1 MDKDAP
7 LTLDETDRKL
17 ISLLQQDA
25 RMPTG
30 IIAQKL
36 GISRP
41 TVNKRLDRLSQEGL
55 LHLLAE
61 TDIQASGKAFLVI
74 LGVRTES
81 RAVTDVANELAG
93 LDETL
98 AVQTVSGRY
107 DIEVVIAAENQE
119 HLNRLLTDVI
129 PAIPGVAAR
138 APGLCL
144 EVFKFESNQI
154 PASL

>member
-1 MDKDAP
+1 MEKDAP
-7 LTLDETDRKL
+7 LQLDETDRKL
-17 ISLLQQDA
+17 INLLQQDA

-30 IIAQKL
+30 IIAKKL

-41 TVNKRLDRLSQEGL
+41 TVNKRLDRLLQGGL

-61 TDIQASGKAFLVI
+61 TDLQASGKAFLVI
-74 LGVRTES
+74 LGVSTEL
-81 RAVTDVANELAG
+81 RAVTEVANELAE

-129 PAIPGVAAR
+129 PAIRGVSER

-144 EVFKFESNQI
+144 EVFKFASNQV